1 MRETPALPLATAPPP
16 PPPPPP
22 ISQEQTLLLLSI
34 LPLLF
39 LSFTS
44 STFPPLTLPS
54 SSHYVFLLI
63 LCHLTPLP
71 SLHLFLPLHLPSL
84 SRPSFLFPSP
94 SYHSHSLAA
103 GCLPRFSLFSLLT
116 DSNLI
121 FFSSPSLSLSLS
133 ICLDLSRPGLR
144 KNMSFLSEKSWQ
156 RFACVWVLVCVCL
169 CVCVCECSMVL
180 TLPWLSFIELYWRVV
195 ALFSLS

>member
-1 MRETPALPLATAPPP
+1 MRETPALPLATA
-16 PPPPPP
+16 PPPPP

-94 SYHSHSLAA
+94 SYHSHSVL
-103 GCLPRFSLFSLLT
+103 GCWLPPSLFSFLSPHRLQSHLL
-116 DSNLI
+116 
-121 FFSSPSLSLSLS
+121 FFPLPLSLSLSLS

-144 KNMSFLSEKSWQ
+144 KNMSFLSEKS
-156 RFACVWVLVCVCL
+156 
-169 CVCVCECSMVL
+169 
-180 TLPWLSFIELYWRVV
+180 
-195 ALFSLS
+195 